1 MRRYTRSFMQNKRYS
16 TANSFHVDLNH
27 SQPHS
32 SKSVITGFRRR
43 HPMPKAIHFIPTR
56 TPTPLSFP
64 LPSSRPFPCNFAQGS
79 HLRATNKKKEPS
91 ILKSVNPSQN
101 HHQQPK
107 PSYLHPPQDQTLSQK
122 TKPPLSTK
130 STTTMGCGSSKP
142 AYYDQNAPRP
152 VQGGPPPPPN
162 GYPPN
167 AYPPQ
172 QQQQPIQGGK
182 TRKQKGVKAA
192 SNLGFLSILAG

>member
-64 LPSSRPFPCNFAQGS
+64 LPSSRPVTCNFAKGS
-79 HLRATNKKKEPS
+79 HLRATNKKRESS
-91 ILKSVNPSQN
+91 ILESVNPSQIT
-101 HHQQPK
+101 
-107 PSYLHPPQDQTLSQK
+107 HPPNNSSQDTSTYRKTRLSAK
-122 TKPPLSTK
+122 STK
-130 STTTMGCGSSKP
+130 TMGCGSSKP